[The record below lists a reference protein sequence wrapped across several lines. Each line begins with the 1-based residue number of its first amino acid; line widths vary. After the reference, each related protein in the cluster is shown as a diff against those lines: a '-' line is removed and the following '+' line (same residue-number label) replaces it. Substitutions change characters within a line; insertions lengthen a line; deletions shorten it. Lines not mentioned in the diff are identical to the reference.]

1 MESKIDRKKHLIKMS
16 SFMLSGMLIL
26 TLQATDVKAANP
38 VVLVIDP
45 GHGGNDSGAI
55 GTYNGKSYYEKNM
68 TLSIAKELKT
78 QLEAT
83 GRYKIYMTRETD
95 TYKSLTYRTDYAR
108 EKNADALISVH
119 INSAGSSATG
129 AEVEIPNTSLY
140 PQLHTE
146 GENIAN
152 SILKEISS
160 LGIKKRGAFTRNSAN
175 GTKYRDGSTADYYA
189 IVRGAKSNAMT
200 GIIIEHAF
208 ISNPTE
214 LGKYLST
221 EAKLKALGRADAKGI
236 NNYYS
241 SFTPVKEVRES
252 DYALVYDYNYYINK
266 YSDLKK
272 AYGTNRNAVFN
283 HFLTHGMNEGRQAK
297 ASFNVSYYKQNYPE
311 LQKLFGNNLK
321 AYYEHY
327 ISKGHKEKRVANKLI
342 NNTNTANRNTAP
354 TVSNVTTYKGV
365 DYSAVY
371 NQDYYYKNNSSLHSK
386 FKATDGN
393 GLIKNFVESGMTKG
407 LRASANFDVN
417 SYRLEYPDLRGA
429 YGNDLKKYYM
439 HYIRYGI
446 KEKRKTTGT
455 TQMVGYV
462 TKLNGVDYSSV
473 YNFNYY
479 INKYSDVKKA
489 YGIYNDQAALK
500 SFVKYGMSASR
511 QASSEFNLSYYK
523 ANYVDLRK
531 AYGNNNASYYLHYIK
546 YGKKEGR
553 IANKL
558 INNTNTT
565 VKNTNSKVSNV
576 TTYKGIDYSAVYNQ
590 DYYYKNNSSLHSKF
604 KATDGNG
611 LIKNFVQYGMTM
623 GLRASANFDVNSYR
637 LQYPDLRAAY
647 GNNLKAYYMHYINNG
662 KKEGRKATGTTQMIG
677 YVTKLNGVDYSSV
690 YDFNHYINRYS
701 NLKKIFGIYGDEAA
715 LKNFVQYGM
724 KASRQASSEFILS
737 YYRANYPDLRK
748 AYGNN
753 NSAYYMHYIK
763 YGKKEGRVANRLLPP
778 NKTNTSNTNTTTKPT
793 APTNTQSNQNT
804 TSQLYEISGAPK
816 ATEAQMV
823 KYYSS
828 KANFPTY
835 YSTHD
840 SEVKTINDF
849 VHIYYQEATAE
860 GIRPEVAFAQMCN
873 ETGFLTYTGKVKIQ
887 QYNFAGLGSVD
898 AKHPSNSFKSVREG
912 IRAHIQHL
920 KAYAIKNPTL
930 KYPLVDARYK
940 YVTKGSAQYVEWLGI
955 QENPNHLGWAINKN
969 YGNTL
974 RKTINNILAMK

>member
-175 GTKYRDGSTADYYA
+175 GTKYSDGSIADYYA

-241 SFTPVKEVRES
+241 THEPVSIVRES

-283 HFLTHGMNEGRQAK
+283 HFLTYGMNEGRQAI
-297 ASFNVSYYKQNYPE
+297 ASFNVSYYKQNYAD
-311 LQKLFGNNLK
+311 LQKAFGNNLK

-327 ISKGHKEKRVANKLI
+327 ITNGHKEKRVADKLI
-342 NNTNTANRNTAP
+342 SSTTKP
-354 TVSNVTTYKGV
+354 TSPVQNVTTYKGINYA
-365 DYSAVY
+365 DVY
-371 NQDYYYKNNSSLHSK
+371 NQDYYYKNNPSIQSQ

-393 GLIKNFVESGMTKG
+393 GLIKNFVESGMAKG
-407 LRASANFDVN
+407 LRGSANFDVN
-417 SYRLEYPDLRGA
+417 SYHLQYPDLRIA
-429 YGNDLKKYYM
+429 FGNNLKAYYM
-439 HYIRYGI
+439 HYITNGK
-446 KEKRKTTGT
+446 KEGRKATGT

-473 YNFNYY
+473 YDFNYY
-479 INKYSDVKKA
+479 INKYSDLKKNF
-489 YGIYNDQAALK
+489 GSNDTAALQH
-500 SFVKYGMSASR
+500 FVTFGMKESR
-511 QASSEFNLSYYK
+511 RA
-523 ANYVDLRK
+523 
-531 AYGNNNASYYLHYIK
+531 NAS
-546 YGKKEGR
+546 
-553 IANKL
+553 
-558 INNTNTT
+558 
-565 VKNTNSKVSNV
+565 
-576 TTYKGIDYSAVYNQ
+576 
-590 DYYYKNNSSLHSKF
+590 
-604 KATDGNG
+604 
-611 LIKNFVQYGMTM
+611 
-623 GLRASANFDVNSYR
+623 
-637 LQYPDLRAAY
+637 
-647 GNNLKAYYMHYINNG
+647 
-662 KKEGRKATGTTQMIG
+662 
-677 YVTKLNGVDYSSV
+677 
-690 YDFNHYINRYS
+690 
-701 NLKKIFGIYGDEAA
+701 
-715 LKNFVQYGM
+715 
-724 KASRQASSEFILS
+724 FILS

-748 AYGNN
+748 AFGNN
-753 NSAYYMHYIK
+753 NAAYYLHYVT
-763 YGKKEGRVANRLLPP
+763 YGKREGRVANRLLPP
-778 NKTNTSNTNTTTKPT
+778 SKTTNNSNSNTRPT
-793 APTNTQSNQNT
+793 APTNDQSNQNVNIPK
-804 TSQLYEISGAPK
+804 YEISGTPN
-816 ATEAQMV
+816 ATEEQMV
-823 KYYSS
+823 KYFLS
-828 KANFPTY
+828 KIEFPDF
-835 YSTHD
+835 YSTND

-849 VHIYYQEATAE
+849 VHVYYEEATAE

-873 ETGFLTYTGKVKIQ
+873 ETGFLQYTGRVKIE
-887 QYNFAGLGSVD
+887 QYNFAGLGAIDRDQS
-898 AKHPSNSFKSVREG
+898 SNSFSSVREG
-912 IRAHIQHL
+912 IRAQIQHL
-920 KAYAIKNPTL
+920 KAYAVKNPTL
-930 KYPLVDARYK
+930 KYQLVDARYK
-940 YVTKGSAQYVEWLGI
+940 YVTKGSAQYVEWLGTN
-955 QENPNHLGWAINKN
+955 ENPTHNGWATTHG
-969 YGNTL
+969 YGNAL
-974 RKTINNILAMK
+974 RKIIDEILATK

>member
-1 MESKIDRKKHLIKMS
+1 MESKNGRKKHLIKMS

-45 GHGGNDSGAI
+45 GHGGNDSGAV

-83 GRYKIYMTRETD
+83 GRYRIYMTRETD

-119 INSAGSSATG
+119 INSAGSSTTG

-160 LGIKKRGAFTRNSAN
+160 LGIKKRGAFTRDSAN
-175 GTKYRDGSTADYYA
+175 GTKYSDGSIADYYA

-214 LGKYLST
+214 LGKYLSS
-221 EAKLKALGRADAKGI
+221 ENKLKALGRADAKGI

-241 SFTPVKEVRES
+241 SSTPVKEVRER

-283 HFLTHGMNEGRQAK
+283 HFLTNGMNEGRQAI
-297 ASFNVSYYKQNYPE
+297 ASFNVSYYKQNYAD
-311 LQKLFGNNLK
+311 LQKAYGNDTK
-321 AYYEHY
+321 AYYNHY
-327 ISKGHKEKRVANKLI
+327 IKYGYNEGRVADKLI
-342 NNTNTANRNTAP
+342 SSTTKP
-354 TVSNVTTYKGV
+354 TSSVQNVTTYKGIN
-365 DYSAVY
+365 YSAVY
-371 NQDYYYKNNSSLHSK
+371 NQDYYYKNNPTLQSQY
-386 FKATDGN
+386 KATDGA
-393 GLIKNFVESGMTKG
+393 GLIKNFVESGMAKG
-407 LRASANFDVN
+407 LRGSANFDVN
-417 SYRLEYPDLRGA
+417 SYRLQYPDLRGA
-429 YGNDLKKYYM
+429 FGNNLKAYYM
-439 HYIRYGI
+439 HYITNGK
-446 KEKRKTTGT
+446 KEGRKATGT

-473 YNFNYY
+473 YDFNYY
-479 INKYSDVKKA
+479 INKYSDLKKSF
-489 YGIYNDQAALK
+489 GSNDTAALQH
-500 SFVKYGMSASR
+500 FVIFGMKEAR
-511 QASSEFNLSYYK
+511 QASSNFNVSYYK
-523 ANYVDLRK
+523 SNYQDLRK
-531 AYGNNNASYYLHYIK
+531 AFNNNIAAYYMHYITN
-546 YGKKEGR
+546 GKKEGR
-553 IANKL
+553 VADKKL
-558 INNTNTT
+558 PEKTIITNI
-565 VKNTNSKVSNV
+565 
-576 TTYKGIDYSAVYNQ
+576 TTYKGINYADVYNQ
-590 DYYYKNNSSLHSKF
+590 DYYYKNNPFIQSQF
-604 KATDGNG
+604 KATDGAG
-611 LIKNFVQYGMTM
+611 LIKNFVESGMAK
-623 GLRASANFDVNSYR
+623 GLRGSANFDVNSYR
-637 LQYPDLRAAY
+637 LQYPDLRGAF
-647 GNNLKAYYMHYINNG
+647 GNNLKAYYMHYITNG
-662 KKEGRKATGTTQMIG
+662 KKEGRKATGTTQMVG

-690 YDFNHYINRYS
+690 YDFNYYINKYS
-701 NLKKIFGIYGDEAA
+701 DLKKSFGSNDTAG
-715 LKNFVQYGM
+715 LQHFVTFGM
-724 KASRQASSEFILS
+724 KESRRANASFILS

-778 NKTNTSNTNTTTKPT
+778 TNTNTSNTTTATKPT

>member
-175 GTKYRDGSTADYYA
+175 GTKYSDGSIADYYA

-200 GIIIEHAF
+200 GIIVEHAF

-241 SFTPVKEVRES
+241 THEPVSIVRES

-283 HFLTHGMNEGRQAK
+283 HFLTYGMNEGRQAI
-297 ASFNVSYYKQNYPE
+297 ASFNVSYYKQNYAD
-311 LQKLFGNNLK
+311 LQKAFGNNLK

-327 ISKGHKEKRVANKLI
+327 ITNGHKEKRVADKLI
-342 NNTNTANRNTAP
+342 SSTTKP
-354 TVSNVTTYKGV
+354 TSPVQNVTTYKGINYA
-365 DYSAVY
+365 DVY
-371 NQDYYYKNNSSLHSK
+371 NQDYYYKNNPSIQSQ

-393 GLIKNFVESGMTKG
+393 GLIKNFVESGMAKG
-407 LRASANFDVN
+407 LRGSANFDVN
-417 SYRLEYPDLRGA
+417 SYRLQYPDLRIA
-429 YGNDLKKYYM
+429 FGNNLKAYYM
-439 HYIRYGI
+439 HYITNGK
-446 KEKRKTTGT
+446 KEGRKATGT

-473 YNFNYY
+473 YDFNYY
-479 INKYSDVKKA
+479 INKYSDLKKSF
-489 YGIYNDQAALK
+489 GSNDTAALQH
-500 SFVKYGMSASR
+500 FVTFGMKESR
-511 QASSEFNLSYYK
+511 RA
-523 ANYVDLRK
+523 
-531 AYGNNNASYYLHYIK
+531 NAS
-546 YGKKEGR
+546 
-553 IANKL
+553 
-558 INNTNTT
+558 
-565 VKNTNSKVSNV
+565 
-576 TTYKGIDYSAVYNQ
+576 
-590 DYYYKNNSSLHSKF
+590 
-604 KATDGNG
+604 
-611 LIKNFVQYGMTM
+611 
-623 GLRASANFDVNSYR
+623 
-637 LQYPDLRAAY
+637 
-647 GNNLKAYYMHYINNG
+647 
-662 KKEGRKATGTTQMIG
+662 
-677 YVTKLNGVDYSSV
+677 
-690 YDFNHYINRYS
+690 
-701 NLKKIFGIYGDEAA
+701 
-715 LKNFVQYGM
+715 
-724 KASRQASSEFILS
+724 FILS

-748 AYGNN
+748 AFGNN
-753 NSAYYMHYIK
+753 NAAYYLHYVT
-763 YGKKEGRVANRLLPP
+763 YGKREGRVANRLLPP
-778 NKTNTSNTNTTTKPT
+778 SKTTNNSNSNTRPT
-793 APTNTQSNQNT
+793 APTNDQSNQNVNIPK
-804 TSQLYEISGAPK
+804 YEISGTPN
-816 ATEAQMV
+816 ATEEQMV
-823 KYYSS
+823 KYFLS
-828 KANFPTY
+828 KIEFPDF
-835 YSTHD
+835 YSTND

-849 VHIYYQEATAE
+849 VHVYYEEATAE

-873 ETGFLTYTGKVKIQ
+873 ETGFLQYTGRVKIE
-887 QYNFAGLGSVD
+887 QYNFAGLGAIDRDQS
-898 AKHPSNSFKSVREG
+898 SNSFSSVREG
-912 IRAHIQHL
+912 IRAQIQHL
-920 KAYAIKNPTL
+920 KAYAVKNPTL
-930 KYPLVDARYK
+930 KYQLVDARYK
-940 YVTKGSAQYVEWLGI
+940 YVTKGSAQYVEWLGTN
-955 QENPNHLGWAINKN
+955 ENPTHNGWATTHG
-969 YGNTL
+969 YGNAL
-974 RKTINNILAMK
+974 RKIIDEILATK

>member
-1 MESKIDRKKHLIKMS
+1 MKSKIDRKKHLIKMS

-45 GHGGNDSGAI
+45 GHGGNDSGAV

-83 GRYKIYMTRETD
+83 GRYRIYMTRETD

-175 GTKYRDGSTADYYA
+175 GTKYSDGSIADYYA

-200 GIIIEHAF
+200 GIIVEHAF

-241 SFTPVKEVRES
+241 THEPVSIVRES

-266 YSDLKK
+266 YSDIKK

-283 HFLTHGMNEGRQAK
+283 HFLTYGMNEGRQAI
-297 ASFNVSYYKQNYPE
+297 ASFNVSYYKQNYAD
-311 LQKLFGNNLK
+311 LQKAYGNDTK
-321 AYYEHY
+321 AYFNHY
-327 ISKGHKEKRVANKLI
+327 IKYGYNEGRVADKLI
-342 NNTNTANRNTAP
+342 SSNTKP
-354 TVSNVTTYKGV
+354 TSPIQNVTTYKGV
-365 DYSAVY
+365 NYAAVY
-371 NQDYYYKNNSSLHSK
+371 NQDYYYKNNPTLQSQY
-386 FKATDGN
+386 KATDGA
-393 GLIKNFVESGMTKG
+393 GLIKNFVESGMAKG

-417 SYRLEYPDLRGA
+417 SYRLEYPDLRAA
-429 YGNDLKKYYM
+429 YGDNLKNYYM
-439 HYIRYGI
+439 HYIRYGAKEGRKTTGTTQMVGYVTKLDGVDYSSVYDFNYYI
-446 KEKRKTTGT
+446 NKYSDLKNAYGAYNDQAVLNHFVKYGMNEGRQAKATFDVNSYRLEYTDLRAAYGDNLKSYYMHYIRYGAKEKRKTTGT

-462 TKLNGVDYSSV
+462 TKLNGIDYSAV
-473 YNFNYY
+473 YDFNFY
-479 INKYSDVKKA
+479 INKYSDLKKA
-489 YGIYNDQAALK
+489 YGTYNDQAVLNH
-500 SFVKYGMSASR
+500 FVKYGMKESR
-511 QASSEFNLSYYK
+511 QASSQFILSYYR
-523 ANYVDLRK
+523 ANYEDLRK
-531 AYGNNNASYYLHYIK
+531 AYGNNNAAYYLHYIK
-546 YGKKEGR
+546 YGKNEGR
-553 IANKL
+553 IANRL
-558 INNTNTT
+558 PQPNTIT
-565 VKNTNSKVSNV
+565 
-576 TTYKGIDYSAVYNQ
+576 
-590 DYYYKNNSSLHSKF
+590 
-604 KATDGNG
+604 
-611 LIKNFVQYGMTM
+611 
-623 GLRASANFDVNSYR
+623 R
-637 LQYPDLRAAY
+637 
-647 GNNLKAYYMHYINNG
+647 
-662 KKEGRKATGTTQMIG
+662 
-677 YVTKLNGVDYSSV
+677 
-690 YDFNHYINRYS
+690 
-701 NLKKIFGIYGDEAA
+701 
-715 LKNFVQYGM
+715 
-724 KASRQASSEFILS
+724 
-737 YYRANYPDLRK
+737 
-748 AYGNN
+748 
-753 NSAYYMHYIK
+753 
-763 YGKKEGRVANRLLPP
+763 
-778 NKTNTSNTNTTTKPT
+778 PT
-793 APTNTQSNQNT
+793 APNNSQSSQNT

-835 YSTHD
+835 YSSHD

-849 VHIYYQEATAE
+849 VHVYYQEATAE

-873 ETGFLTYTGKVKIQ
+873 ETGFLTYTGKVKIE
-887 QYNFAGLGSVD
+887 QYNFAGLGSID
-898 AKHPSNSFKSVREG
+898 ISKPSNTFKSVREG

-920 KAYAIKNPTL
+920 KAYAIKNPIL
-930 KYPLVDARYK
+930 KYPLVDARYQ
-940 YVTKGSAQYVEWLGI
+940 YVTKGSAQYVEWLGS
-955 QENPNHLGWAINKN
+955 QENPNGVGWATDKD
-969 YGNTL
+969 YGNIL
-974 RKTINNILAMK
+974 RKIINDILAVK

>member
-175 GTKYRDGSTADYYA
+175 GTKYSDGSIADYYA

-200 GIIIEHAF
+200 GIIVEHAF

-241 SFTPVKEVRES
+241 THEPVSIVRES

-283 HFLTHGMNEGRQAK
+283 HFLKYGMNEGRQAI
-297 ASFNVSYYKQNYPE
+297 ASFNVSYYKQNYAD
-311 LQKLFGNNLK
+311 LQKAYGNDTK
-321 AYYEHY
+321 AYYNHY
-327 ISKGHKEKRVANKLI
+327 IKYGYNEGRVADKLI
-342 NNTNTANRNTAP
+342 SSTTQP
-354 TVSNVTTYKGV
+354 TSSVQNVTTYKGIN
-365 DYSAVY
+365 YSAVY
-371 NQDYYYKNNSSLHSK
+371 NQDYYYKNNPTLQSQY
-386 FKATDGN
+386 KATDGA
-393 GLIKNFVESGMTKG
+393 GLIKNFVESGMAKG
-407 LRASANFDVN
+407 LRGSANFDVN
-417 SYRLEYPDLRGA
+417 SYRLEYPDLRAA
-429 YGNDLKKYYM
+429 YGNDLKNYYM
-439 HYIRYGI
+439 HYIHYGV
-446 KEKRKTTGT
+446 KEGRKTTGT

-462 TKLNGVDYSSV
+462 TKLNGIDYSAV
-473 YNFNYY
+473 YDFNFY
-479 INKYSDVKKA
+479 INKYSDLKKA
-489 YGIYNDQAALK
+489 YGTYNDQAVLNH
-500 SFVKYGMSASR
+500 FVKYGMKESR
-511 QASSEFNLSYYK
+511 QASSQFILSYYR
-523 ANYVDLRK
+523 ANYEDLRK
-531 AYGNNNASYYLHYIK
+531 AYGNNNAAYYLHYIK
-546 YGKKEGR
+546 YGKNEGR
-553 IANKL
+553 IADRL
-558 INNTNTT
+558 PQSNTITRPT
-565 VKNTNSKVSNV
+565 AS
-576 TTYKGIDYSAVYNQ
+576 
-590 DYYYKNNSSLHSKF
+590 NNS
-604 KATDGNG
+604 
-611 LIKNFVQYGMTM
+611 Q
-623 GLRASANFDVNSYR
+623 
-637 LQYPDLRAAY
+637 
-647 GNNLKAYYMHYINNG
+647 
-662 KKEGRKATGTTQMIG
+662 
-677 YVTKLNGVDYSSV
+677 SS
-690 YDFNHYINRYS
+690 
-701 NLKKIFGIYGDEAA
+701 
-715 LKNFVQYGM
+715 
-724 KASRQASSEFILS
+724 
-737 YYRANYPDLRK
+737 
-748 AYGNN
+748 
-753 NSAYYMHYIK
+753 
-763 YGKKEGRVANRLLPP
+763 
-778 NKTNTSNTNTTTKPT
+778 
-793 APTNTQSNQNT
+793 QNT

-840 SEVKTINDF
+840 TEVKTINDF
-849 VHIYYQEATAE
+849 VHVYYQEATAE

-873 ETGFLTYTGKVKIQ
+873 ETGFLTYTGKVKIE

-898 AKHPSNSFKSVREG
+898 ASKPSNTFKSVREG

-930 KYPLVDARYK
+930 KYPLVDARYQ
-940 YVTKGSAQYVEWLGI
+940 YVTKGSAQYVEWLGS
-955 QENPNHLGWAINKN
+955 QENPNGVGWATDKN
-969 YGNTL
+969 YGNIL
-974 RKTINNILAMK
+974 RKIINDILAVK